1 MDWRLGVVGSP
12 IAHSLSPQ
20 LHARGLEL
28 AGLGG
33 TTTRY
38 ELDEERAGELREL
51 MGTTF
56 DALSVTMPLK
66 AAAATMCDDV
76 DERAAVLGVVNSLLW
91 RDGRLHGAATDGPG
105 FTDSLRGEFSVEVD
119 NMHVVVIGAGGAA
132 AAIIESLVDQG
143 VQTVVVHARN
153 EERVRRIVQRH
164 ANVVDHMVL
173 YRPVDLVVNTTPA
186 PGRRDVAAVMQ
197 GVSPDTIAVDITY
210 EPRTSPWLA
219 LHADLGCPHSNG
231 LAMLAYQAARQMN
244 WWWGSSLRGSQLLEV
259 LR

>member
-12 IAHSLSPQ
+12 IAHSLSPE
-20 LHARGLEL
+20 LHARGLQL
-28 AGLGG
+28 AGLDG

-38 ELDEERAGELREL
+38 ELDEEHAGVLREM
-51 MGTTF
+51 MGTDF

-66 AAAATMCDDV
+66 SAAATLCDDV
-76 DERAAVLGVVNSLLW
+76 DDRARDLGVVNSLLW
-91 RDGRLHGAATDGPG
+91 RDGRLLGAATDGPG
-105 FTDSLRGEFSVEVD
+105 FTDSLRGEFSVDPE

-132 AAIIESLVDQG
+132 TAIIDSLVGEG

-186 PGRRDVAAVMQ
+186 PGRQDVAAVLQ
-197 GVSPDTIAVDITY
+197 GVSRDTIAVDITY

-219 LHADLGCPHSNG
+219 LHADLGCRTTNG

-244 WWWGSSLRGSQLLEV
+244 WWWGSTLRGSQLLEV